1 MAYELIVT
9 EHADELLDNLV
20 QHLLYRLKSEQAARH
35 LLDGIRNVYERLEE
49 NPMQFPLSRDAY
61 LANKGYHE
69 AVVPQMDYML
79 VFNVKA
85 DVVNVVG
92 VFHQLE
98 NYQRKISFQNLWF
111 SYFSLLVFLKN
122 HFIIII
128 IYRRNN
134 SVKYYIVQW

>member
-35 LLDGIRNVYERLEE
+35 LLNGIGNVYERLEE

-98 NYQRKISFQNLWF
+98 NYQRKISFPNL
-111 SYFSLLVFLKN
+111 
-122 HFIIII
+122 
-128 IYRRNN
+128 
-134 SVKYYIVQW
+134 